1 MYSLATFDYHLPI
14 DLIAQYPP
22 ERNEDSRLMVL
33 NRKLA
38 TTNHE
43 TFSHVVNYLNE
54 GDILVVND
62 SKVIPARL
70 FGRKATGGRIEI
82 LLLNYPFIHPGESIS
97 EEDSNSCMVECLVR
111 ASKRPVCGSKFFFD
125 EDLAGEVIRY
135 DGLGRARVK
144 LYYKGKF
151 KQVLRRLGKIPLPPY
166 IKRPPYD
173 DIDGVRYQTIFAH
186 KDGSVAA
193 PTAGLHFSQEL
204 IDKIREKGVS
214 IVPVTL
220 HVSYGTF
227 SPVRTTNIRDHKMDE
242 EIFEI
247 SEESAEIIN
256 GAKREGRRV
265 VAVGTTTTRLLEY
278 MGTKWGSVK
287 AGYGLCDLFIY
298 PGHQFKLV
306 DSLITNFH
314 LPKSTLVIMVSAF
327 AGRHLI
333 MEAYQKAIRCRYRF
347 YSYGDAML
355 IL

>member
-1 MYSLATFDYHLPI
+1 MYSLSAFDYHLPRE
-14 DLIAQYPP
+14 LIAQYPL

-33 NRKLA
+33 NRRLA
-38 TTNHE
+38 TTTHE

-70 FGRKATGGRIEI
+70 FGRKATGGKVE
-82 LLLNYPFIHPGESIS
+82 LLLLRYPFIHPGKLIP
-97 EEDSNSCMVECLVR
+97 EENGNSCIVECLVK
-111 ASKRPVCGSKFFFD
+111 ASKRPVSGLEFFFD
-125 EDLAGEVIRY
+125 EDLTGEVIRY
-135 DGLGRARVK
+135 DGFGRAQVK
-144 LYYKGKF
+144 LYYKGNF
-151 KQVLRRLGKIPLPPY
+151 NQILRKLGKIPLPPY
-166 IKRPPYD
+166 IKRPAD
-173 DIDGVRYQTIFAH
+173 EDIDGNRYQTIFAH

-193 PTAGLHFSQEL
+193 PTAGLHFSREL
-204 IDKIREKGVS
+204 IEKIREKGVS

-227 SPVRTTNIRDHKMDE
+227 SPVRATDIRGHKMDG
-242 EIFEI
+242 EIFEVG
-247 SEESAEIIN
+247 EGSAEIIN
-256 GAKREGRRV
+256 RAKREERRIIT
-265 VAVGTTTTRLLEY
+265 VGTTATRLLEY
-278 MGTKWGSVK
+278 MAAKWGSAK

-298 PGHQFKLV
+298 PGYQFKLV

-333 MEAYQKAIRCRYRF
+333 IKAYQEAIRFRYRF

-355 IL
+355 IV